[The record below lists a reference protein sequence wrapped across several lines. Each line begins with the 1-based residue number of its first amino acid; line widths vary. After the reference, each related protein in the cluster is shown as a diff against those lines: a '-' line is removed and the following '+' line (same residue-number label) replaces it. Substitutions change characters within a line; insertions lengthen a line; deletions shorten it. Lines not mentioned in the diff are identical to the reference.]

1 MIIIPAI
8 LVNNEKDFI
17 DQTTA
22 VENYIDLVQ
31 LDVGDGIFTPSKTWA
46 DPEIIKKLN
55 LNLDLELHLMV
66 EHPLAE
72 LKKWVGIEQVRRV
85 LVPYED
91 KDDLMSVIDFIDEQ
105 GWEKGVVINPET
117 PVSVLDEYLDN
128 FTHVLFMSVHPGKQ
142 GQKFIPETVNK
153 IIEFKKNNP
162 EHFVEVDGGVNE
174 GIIPQLVQANVD
186 GLCIGSGIFG
196 RESSPAEQIKYFENL
211 INSLTSNKIQDTISK

>member
-1 MIIIPAI
+1 MLIIPAI
-8 LVNNEKDFI
+8 LVDNEKDFI

-46 DPEIIKKLN
+46 DPEIIKQQN

-72 LKKWVGIEQVRRV
+72 LKKWIGVEQVRRV
-85 LVPYED
+85 LVPYEG

-105 GWEKGVVINPET
+105 GWEKGIVLNPET

-128 FTHVLFMSVHPGKQ
+128 FTHVLFMSVVPGKQ
-142 GQKFIPETVNK
+142 GQKFIPETINK
-153 IIEFKKNNP
+153 IIAFKQNNP
-162 EHFVEVDGGVNE
+162 EHFVEVDGGINE
-174 GIIPQLVQANVD
+174 ETLPELIKANPD
-186 GLCIGSGIFG
+186 GLCIGSAILC
-196 RESSPAEQIKYFENL
+196 RESSPAEQIIYFENL
-211 INSLTSNKIQDTISK
+211 INTLTE